1 MCLQG
6 AGGSDGYFD
15 TILASDSLVKE
26 DTEPSETDTA
36 DYLHFLA
43 DAAKTDLGLGD
54 IKLEPEGEEGGDCVA
69 AIERERLKKDNH
81 NKSQYWSRK
90 RRFAKI
96 SEKKNHNRQAD
107 LRIYANQTF
116 MILALVSQF

>member
-1 MCLQG
+1 MSLQG

-81 NKSQYWSRK
+81 NKSQY
-90 RRFAKI
+90 
-96 SEKKNHNRQAD
+96 
-107 LRIYANQTF
+107 
-116 MILALVSQF
+116 